1 MLTVVSGEDAGRAG
15 GAPDRSVIDEIVREG
30 ARAML
35 AAALRAEVAAYV
47 EAHAGEVDEHGR
59 RLVVRNGYAEPR
71 QVLTSSGAVGVV
83 APRVDDKRV
92 DEVTGERKR
101 FSSAILLPWCRKSP
115 KIDEVLP
122 LLYLHGLS
130 SGDFGP
136 ALAQFLG
143 TSAGLSASVITR
155 LTAQWQDEAKA
166 FAARDLS
173 GVDYVY
179 VWADGIHVGVRL
191 EQERLCLLVLI
202 GVRADGRKELITLAD
217 GFRESEGSWADLLRD
232 AARRGMR
239 APVLAVGDGALGFWA
254 ALGEVFPTTRAQ
266 RCWFHKTGNV
276 LAALPKSAHPGAKK
290 ALAEIWGAEDAD
302 HARAA
307 VKAFATLYG
316 AKFAKAVAKAFTAA
330 RAWSA
335 SSAPQISA
343 RAFFAPGCADFGS
356 AARTLPVLWN
366 QQRWARVVGKTS
378 PTASTGARIPRRA
391 ASRSRSAHEPSDS
404 RNPSARVISSL
415 RPSVRTPISTSRHN
429 RSCSRR
435 TPTWMPSAHMYT

>member
-47 EAHAGEVDEHGR
+47 EAHADQVDEHGR

-101 FSSAILLPWCRKSP
+101 FSSAILPPWCRKSP

-166 FAARDLS
+166 FAAGDLS

-179 VWADGIHVGVRL
+179 MWADGIHVGVRL
-191 EQERLCLLVLI
+191 EQERMCLLVLI

-239 APVLAVGDGALGFWA
+239 APVLAVGDGALRFWA

-316 AKFAKAVAKAFTAA
+316 AKFAKAVAKITDDVEELLAFYDYPAEHWVHLRTTNPIESTFATVRHRTKVTKGPGSKAA
-330 RAWSA
+330 GIAMAFKLIEAAQGRWRAVN
-335 SSAPQISA
+335 APHLVALVRAGA
-343 RAFFAPGCADFGS
+343 RFEHGKLVEREAPGDNIEQ
-356 AARTLPVLWN
+356 AA
-366 QQRWARVVGKTS
+366 
-378 PTASTGARIPRRA
+378 
-391 ASRSRSAHEPSDS
+391 
-404 RNPSARVISSL
+404 
-415 RPSVRTPISTSRHN
+415 
-429 RSCSRR
+429 
-435 TPTWMPSAHMYT
+435 

>member
-59 RLVVRNGYAEPR
+59 RLVVRNGYGEPR
-71 QVLTSSGAVGVV
+71 QVLTSSGAVEVV

-92 DEVTGERKR
+92 DEVTGERRR
-101 FSSAILLPWCRKSP
+101 FSSAILPPWCRKSP

-130 SGDFGP
+130 SNDFGP
-136 ALAQFLG
+136 ALEQFLG
-143 TSAGLSASVITR
+143 TSAGLSGPVITR
-155 LTAQWQDEAKA
+155 LTAQWQDEANA
-166 FAARDLS
+166 FQGRDLS

-179 VWADGIHVGVRL
+179 VWADGIHVNVRL
-191 EQERLCLLVLI
+191 EEARLCLLVLI
-202 GVRADGRKELITLAD
+202 GVRADGTKELITLAD
-217 GFRESEGSWADLLRD
+217 GFRESSGSWADLLRD

-239 APVLAVGDGALGFWA
+239 APVLAVGDGALGFWS
-254 ALGEVFPTTRAQ
+254 ALGEVLPATAAQ

-290 ALAEIWGAEDAD
+290 ALAEMWGAEDKN

-307 VKAFATLYG
+307 VKSFETLYG
-316 AKFAKAVAKAFTAA
+316 VKFPKAVAKITDDVEELLAFYDYPAEHWVHLRTTNPIESTFATVRHRTKVTKGPGSKTAGLAMAFKLIEAAQA
-330 RAWSA
+330 RWRAVN
-335 SSAPQISA
+335 APHLVA
-343 RAFFAPGCADFGS
+343 LVRA
-356 AARTLPVLWN
+356 
-366 QQRWARVVGKTS
+366 
-378 PTASTGARIPRRA
+378 GARFEHGKLVER
-391 ASRSRSAHEPSDS
+391 EPSQVT
-404 RNPSARVISSL
+404 REA
-415 RPSVRTPISTSRHN
+415 
-429 RSCSRR
+429 
-435 TPTWMPSAHMYT
+435 A

>member
-83 APRVDDKRV
+83 APRVDDKGV
-92 DEVTGERKR
+92 DEVTGERRR
-101 FSSAILLPWCRKSP
+101 FSSAILASWCRKSP
-115 KIDEVLP
+115 KIDEVGT

-191 EQERLCLLVLI
+191 EQEWLCLLVLI
-202 GVRADGRKELITLAD
+202 GVRTDGRKELITLAD

-239 APVLAVGDGALGFWA
+239 AQVLAVAGM
-254 ALGEVFPTTRAQ
+254 
-266 RCWFHKTGNV
+266 
-276 LAALPKSAHPGAKK
+276 
-290 ALAEIWGAEDAD
+290 
-302 HARAA
+302 ARS
-307 VKAFATLYG
+307 G
-316 AKFAKAVAKAFTAA
+316 SGPPSG
-330 RAWSA
+330 R
-335 SSAPQISA
+335 SSPPPAP
-343 RAFFAPGCADFGS
+343 S
-356 AARTLPVLWN
+356 AA
-366 QQRWARVVGKTS
+366 G
-378 PTASTGARIPRRA
+378 STRPAT
-391 ASRSRSAHEPSDS
+391 
-404 RNPSARVISSL
+404 SL
-415 RPSVRTPISTSRHN
+415 RHCRSPRTRGRRRPWP
-429 RSCSRR
+429 RSG
-435 TPTWMPSAHMYT
+435 

>member
-15 GAPDRSVIDEIVREG
+15 GAPEGSVIDEIVREG

-92 DEVTGERKR
+92 DEVTGERRR
-101 FSSAILLPWCRKSP
+101 FSSAILPPWCRKSP

-173 GVDYVY
+173 GGGLRV
-179 VWADGIHVGVRL
+179 HVGRRHPRGRPPRAGAVVPAGADRGPRRRA
-191 EQERLCLLVLI
+191 QGADYPGRRVP
-202 GVRADGRKELITLAD
+202 GVRRLMG
-217 GFRESEGSWADLLRD
+217 GP
-232 AARRGMR
+232 AARRGPAWDACPGAGGRGWRARVLGRPRGGLPHHPRPALLVPQDRQRPCGTAEVR
-239 APVLAVGDGALGFWA
+239 APGGEEGPGRDLGRRGRRPRPGRCEGLRHALRGQVRQGR
-254 ALGEVFPTTRAQ
+254 GE
-266 RCWFHKTGNV
+266 
-276 LAALPKSAHPGAKK
+276 
-290 ALAEIWGAEDAD
+290 D
-302 HARAA
+302 HR
-307 VKAFATLYG
+307 
-316 AKFAKAVAKAFTAA
+316 
-330 RAWSA
+330 
-335 SSAPQISA
+335 
-343 RAFFAPGCADFGS
+343 
-356 AARTLPVLWN
+356 
-366 QQRWARVVGKTS
+366 
-378 PTASTGARIPRRA
+378 
-391 ASRSRSAHEPSDS
+391 
-404 RNPSARVISSL
+404 
-415 RPSVRTPISTSRHN
+415 
-429 RSCSRR
+429 
-435 TPTWMPSAHMYT
+435 